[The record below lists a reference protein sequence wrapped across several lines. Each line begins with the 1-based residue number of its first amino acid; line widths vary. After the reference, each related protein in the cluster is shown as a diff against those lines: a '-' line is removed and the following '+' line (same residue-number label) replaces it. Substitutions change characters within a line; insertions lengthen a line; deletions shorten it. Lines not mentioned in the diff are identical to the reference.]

1 MTTRLPPISN
11 EALKQLYRQCVELGA
26 VLAHSDWSPPPTST
40 AELINRIRKDKE

>member
-11 EALKQLYRQCVELGA
+11 QQLRELYRQCVVIGA
-26 VLAHSDWSPPPTST
+26 VLADSDWSPPPTST